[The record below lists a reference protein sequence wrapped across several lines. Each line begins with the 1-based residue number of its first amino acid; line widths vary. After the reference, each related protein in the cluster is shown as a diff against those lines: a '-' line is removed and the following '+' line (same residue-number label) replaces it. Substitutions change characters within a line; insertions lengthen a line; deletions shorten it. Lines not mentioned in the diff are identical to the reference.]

1 MALWDFVKSIAS
13 DLVEQAEK
21 DVERKRRQVERKAR
35 TTPEYQP
42 GKKGNKVA
50 IIVSAPGSAEE
61 KAGHPLAGQSRKPVE
76 RLLKKAHERDP
87 QKFPSDDLNDVRVIN
102 VTKEVHHKNKTGDT
116 EGRDRDNQSS
126 ENLKR
131 VGGKLRGMETVF
143 MLGNKP
149 QKVGEKVID
158 KNQEVF
164 AGRHPSPQALN
175 NPKTGG
181 YKSNKKTAS
190 ERAEDRL
197 DQFADDV
204 LGKKGKKTK

>member
-21 DVERKRRQVERKAR
+21 DVERKRRKVERKAR

-50 IIVSAPGSAEE
+50 IVVSAPGRAEE
-61 KAGHPLAGQSRKPVE
+61 KAGHPLAGQCRKPVE

-87 QKFPSDDLNDVRVIN
+87 KKFPSDDLNDLRVIN
-102 VTKEVHHKNKTGDT
+102 ITPEPHYKKKTGDT
-116 EGRDRDNQSS
+116 EGRDRDNLSP

-131 VGGKLRGMETVF
+131 VGGKLRGME
-143 MLGNKP
+143 MIIPLGNKP
-149 QKVGEKVID
+149 QKVVKKVIE
-158 KNQEVF
+158 KAKSNQEVLP
-164 AGRHPSPQALN
+164 GRHPSAQSLN
-175 NPKTGG
+175 RGC
-181 YKSNKKTAS
+181 KSNKKTAS
-190 ERAEDRL
+190 ERAEHRM

-204 LGKKGKKTK
+204 LGKKGRKKK